1 MMRLTRLEW
10 AVTQGIYIWW
20 TIIHIVLMIWATA
33 EVKASEGSASTVLRV
48 FMLVYALIIFASD
61 ITVRIVRQL
70 PNEAQAKRCV
80 RGSRKRYEKCDEGIL
95 EKIKSKLLNC
105 VSLAVLFKLLFSI
118 LASAVL
124 VLKITNLDIRGPVW
138 IKGFF
143 LLFGWLMLLFPL
155 TSFSPMYKLISVLE
169 YIVMKDMLP
178 WIVIYIT
185 ISIGFA
191 TAIAL
196 HFDELS
202 SSNSCEDLTRFLNR
216 TGHTL
221 FELVIMTSGLD
232 TDLKHVRSLAC
243 IFEDNKK
250 SVFVKLFLITLYA
263 VISAVVLLSMLIAIM
278 SNTVTEAQ
286 QDKGWRQ
293 YQVSYFSSYLNV
305 VCRPFE
311 CNRSLIWSLLN
322 TLIMIKN

>member
-1 MMRLTRLEW
+1 MSKLRFNRQQSWRNPGVHTDDASNPIRMGSDSRDLHMVDNYTHCFDDR
-10 AVTQGIYIWW
+10 
-20 TIIHIVLMIWATA
+20 ATA

-143 LLFGWLMLLFPL
+143 LLFGWLMLL
-155 TSFSPMYKLISVLE
+155 S
-169 YIVMKDMLP
+169 
-178 WIVIYIT
+178 
-185 ISIGFA
+185 
-191 TAIAL
+191 
-196 HFDELS
+196 H
-202 SSNSCEDLTRFLNR
+202 
-216 TGHTL
+216 
-221 FELVIMTSGLD
+221 
-232 TDLKHVRSLAC
+232 
-243 IFEDNKK
+243 
-250 SVFVKLFLITLYA
+250 
-263 VISAVVLLSMLIAIM
+263 
-278 SNTVTEAQ
+278 
-286 QDKGWRQ
+286 
-293 YQVSYFSSYLNV
+293 
-305 VCRPFE
+305 
-311 CNRSLIWSLLN
+311 
-322 TLIMIKN
+322 